1 MEDFPFDFILSYKDE
16 EYKVKPPPNLFKL
29 KELASKKFEIEI
41 EEMLY
46 ILENDEK
53 MIINNEQHYLDL
65 IQYVSAH
72 ALSEIIIYINK
83 EKDEDE
89 VNEEDKEGENEEKEE
104 EKEEKKKEEK
114 NMKGKYKGKNKKHNK
129 GVKEQ
134 KRIGYIIEKKQMQRD
149 ETLKEEEEKKQKK
162 NK

>member
-1 MEDFPFDFILSYKDE
+1 MEDFPFDFILSYKEE

-29 KELASKKFEIEI
+29 KELATKKFEIEI

-72 ALSEIIIYINK
+72 ELSEIIIYINK

-89 VNEEDKEGENEEKEE
+89 VNEEDKEEENEEKEE
-104 EKEEKKKEEK
+104 ENKDGKKKE
-114 NMKGKYKGKNKKHNK
+114 KYKGKNKKHNK